1 MSSHSARPNMLI
13 KQLFGRGPMALLLMA
28 TASFSATAEEDP
40 YLSALSKEAQKVEV
54 EDQTTQSESD
64 EAAVSEDGNLDMQMF
79 EEDLKARYKGSYT
92 FYQKLPRRTREEV
105 FVEYRDGAS
114 IDEIRKKIMDR
125 FLHQ

>member
-1 MSSHSARPNMLI
+1 
-13 KQLFGRGPMALLLMA
+13 MALLLMVA
-28 TASFSATAEEDP
+28 VSFFATAEEDP

-54 EDQTTQSESD
+54 EGQTTQSESD
-64 EAAVSEDGNLDMQMF
+64 EAAVSEDGNLDLQMF